1 MARRY
6 VRDKRGRFA
15 SKGGGASAGKMGKSE
30 KNTKARAK
38 YKEASGKA
46 RAATKFASSISKSKG
61 AGSKDAKFFNRQA
74 AGAKSGLTRVT
85 KGLRG
90 GKSGNLGATTK
101 KASSKR
107 ATTKRATP
115 TRKAPTA
122 KRGMSN
128 QVAAGRAARAAYRSQ
143 SASKRKAARKRK
155 GGSFTQTSTFAN
167 SLKNKQAKARDAK
180 KRARRK

>member
-46 RAATKFASSISKSKG
+46 RAATKFADSITKSKG

-74 AGAKSGLTRVT
+74 GGAKSGLTRVT
-85 KGLRG
+85 KSLRG

-101 KASSKR
+101 KASSKKVATKKAAPAKSKTSAATKKKALVKRVSNAALEGKRPTKAQSSYIRAQQGEAMR
-107 ATTKRATP
+107 ATSSRGKGSKANRRA
-115 TRKAPTA
+115 
-122 KRGMSN
+122 
-128 QVAAGRAARAAYRSQ
+128 
-143 SASKRKAARKRK
+143 
-155 GGSFTQTSTFAN
+155 
-167 SLKNKQAKARDAK
+167 KNKAK
-180 KRARRK
+180 KK